1 MIPIRRRRTNT
12 NTIIISNRSPIP
24 TLPGEYSFKCDEEGC
39 GKAFLTSYSLKIHVR
54 VHTKQK
60 PFECPESSCAKAFN
74 TRYRLRAHLR
84 LHNGQTFNCDYC
96 DKYFTTLSDLK
107 KHTRTHTRERPY
119 QCSIEGCGKAFSASH
134 HLKTHIRTHT
144 GERPYSCKETTCA
157 KTFTTSHSL
166 KSHSKMHA
174 RKSKSEMNSNNS
186 SSSGVSSNAEGP
198 VESRALEES
207 YEAIDSL
214 INYTQLPIE
223 QELTME
229 EISLFQPSIAL
240 EMAIANEIED
250 HPAPWVDVSVLAATP
265 LIPPPED
272 IQSSYVALPTGITS
286 YVDLPVFSFNVGS
299 TDYIYPEDVEALLEN
314 TDSIGE
320 IAAGVTASDA
330 ENLIKELELL
340 ASQSTT
346 TTEKML
352 QEEQQQSQTMSMGTQ
367 NNLNVGMT
375 LRVRWNGKM
384 GVNERRNSILNIVLS
399 RTSQR
404 RRTFAVVWIASA
416 ITV

>member
-1 MIPIRRRRTNT
+1 M
-12 NTIIISNRSPIP
+12 
-24 TLPGEYSFKCDEEGC
+24 
-39 GKAFLTSYSLKIHVR
+39 R

-375 LRVRWNGKM
+375 LRVRWNGEM
-384 GVNERRNSILNIVLS
+384 GVKERRNLILNIVLS

-404 RRTFAVVWIASA
+404 KRTFAVVWIASA